1 MGKERADAG
10 QRATPTGRS
19 LPSAQPRE
27 SFQDHEENTPWDP
40 LHRAYFNGY
49 ALWSY
54 LTMPF
59 LFTVAAI
66 GLSDIRYA

>member
-1 MGKERADAG
+1 MGKRRTARHADGTLVAER
-10 QRATPTGRS
+10 
-19 LPSAQPRE
+19 SAPRE

-54 LTMPF
+54 LTLPF